1 MSHSILL
8 EAGTN
13 EMELLVFR
21 LKDTR
26 FGVNV
31 AKVRELIQ
39 RVETI
44 KVPHAPPEIEGS
56 FQLRNEVLTLVN
68 LGRYF
73 GMEGEETL
81 RGEGLI
87 IIVEFSNKR
96 CGVLVDAVEAIHR
109 IRWQDIEPPSDL
121 LADLRAPVTGV
132 AHVDDNIVLIAD
144 FETIVGELLGIE
156 VAAVKQEAEDAPTKR
171 SQIRILLAED
181 SGMIRRKV
189 KTILEEAGFP
199 EVKAC
204 NDGLEAWNVLENAAQ
219 AGDGLPFEL
228 VLTDIEM
235 PRMDGLHLTS
245 RIKGNE
251 AMRQLPVVLFSSLI
265 SEDNMKKGNAV
276 GADAQV
282 TKLEVDHLLNAIE
295 GCLGMKA

>member
-1 MSHSILL
+1 MGHGILL

-39 RVETI
+39 RVKTI
-44 KVPHAPPEIEGS
+44 AVPNAPREVEGS
-56 FQLRNEVLTLVN
+56 FQLRDQVLTLVH
-68 LGRYF
+68 LGRCLD
-73 GMEGEETL
+73 MEGEETL

-87 IIVEFSNKR
+87 IIVEFSSLH
-96 CGVLVDAVEAIHR
+96 CGVLVDAVEGINR
-109 IRWQDIEPPSDL
+109 IRWENIEPPSDYL
-121 LADLRAPVTGV
+121 SDLRAPLTGV
-132 AHVDDNIVLIAD
+132 AHVGDDIVLIAD
-144 FETIVGELLGIE
+144 FETIIGQILGFNTPE
-156 VAAVKQEAEDAPTKR
+156 EPEPEEQTRPEGRAGVRV
-171 SQIRILLAED
+171 LLAED

-189 KTILEEAGFP
+189 VQILEGAGFP
-199 EVKAC
+199 AVTAC
-204 NDGLEAWNVLENAAQ
+204 SDGKQAWDTLEAATASGEV
-219 AGDGLPFEL
+219 PFEL

-245 RIKGNE
+245 RIKGDPKLK
-251 AMRQLPVVLFSSLI
+251 ALPVVLFSSLI
-265 SEDNMKKGNAV
+265 SDDNMKKGAAV

-282 TKLEVDHLLNAIE
+282 TKLEVDNLLAAIDS
-295 GCLGMKA
+295 CFDQQP